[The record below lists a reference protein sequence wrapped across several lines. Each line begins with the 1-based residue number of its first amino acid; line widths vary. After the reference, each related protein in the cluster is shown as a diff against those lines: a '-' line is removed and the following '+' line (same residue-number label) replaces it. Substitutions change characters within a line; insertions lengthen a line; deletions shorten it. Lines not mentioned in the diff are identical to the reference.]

1 MFLFSCSYIGADIK
15 QMNPGTIKLGK
26 QGKGIEAGYKEVFT
40 VIDLRNI
47 GGKDGHA
54 VSVGVIINENAI
66 NSVMRRLS
74 E

>member
-1 MFLFSCSYIGADIK
+1 
-15 QMNPGTIKLGK
+15 MNPGTIRLGK
-26 QGKGIEAGYKEVFT
+26 QGKGIEAGCKEVFT

-47 GGKDGHA
+47 GDKDGRV

-66 NSVMRRLS
+66 NSVMQRPS